1 MSRKGTRAATVLVIA
16 LLCSGVPAARAE
28 EPQPATLYFFVQE
41 GCPACA
47 RMKPVIDD
55 IAESHPQLTV
65 RTLEVGEFPEYRAM
79 LLDAARAFDI
89 DRLSVPAV
97 FMGARA
103 WIGYGETSVRQ
114 IREEAARCAEEGCPD
129 TFDLVATRLDG
140 DAPEP
145 DATAAPAGGADV
157 PRLFGVSAEE
167 LPIVVSTAMI
177 AFLDGFNP
185 CSLWVLTFLLAMVM
199 HTGSRKRVLLVG
211 SVFLFVTASIYG
223 LFIVG
228 VVQAMALLARVPW
241 IRIVVVVLAL
251 AMGAINIKDYFAFK
265 RGVSLTISDERKSTI
280 AKRFSSL
287 SRSTQSPG
295 MLVLTTAGLAAGI
308 AIIELPCTAG
318 LPVVWSNLVVAAA
331 VPVGFFAL
339 LVLLYIAIYL
349 LIELILVAGATITF
363 RRAVITERGGRA
375 LKLLGGTI
383 MIALGLVLLFAPDLM
398 ESLVSML
405 IVFAGA
411 IGLSLVF
418 AGLDG
423 FVRRAW
429 SRRSA
434 RARKE
439 GSRESA

>member
-1 MSRKGTRAATVLVIA
+1 MSGPVHRVAVVLVIA
-16 LLCSGVPAARAE
+16 LLCAAVPSARAE
-28 EPQPATLYFFVQE
+28 EPSSATLYFFVQE

-47 RMKPVIDD
+47 RMKPVVDD
-55 IAESHPQLTV
+55 IAESYPRLTV
-65 RTLEVGEFPEYRAM
+65 RTLEVSEFMEYRAM
-79 LLDAARAFDI
+79 LLDAARAFSI
-89 DRLSVPAV
+89 ERLSVPAV
-97 FMGARA
+97 FIGARA

-114 IREEAARCAEEGCPD
+114 IREEVDRCLDEGCLD
-129 TFDLVATRLDG
+129 TFDLVATRLGENTLETD
-140 DAPEP
+140 D
-145 DATAAPAGGADV
+145 TAAQAGGADV

-211 SVFLFVTASIYG
+211 SVFLLVTASIYG

-228 VVQAMALLARVPW
+228 VVQAMALLAHVPW

-251 AMGAINIKDYFAFK
+251 AMGAINIKDYFAFR

-280 AKRFSSL
+280 AKRFSGL

-318 LPVVWSNLVVAAA
+318 FPVVWSNLVTAAA
-331 VPVGFFAL
+331 VPMGVFAL

-349 LIELILVAGATITF
+349 LIELVLVAGATITF
-363 RRAVITERGGRA
+363 RRVVVTERGGRA

-383 MIALGLVLLFAPDLM
+383 MIALGLVLLFAPELM
-398 ESLVSML
+398 ESLVSMF

-411 IGLSLVF
+411 IGLSLALGV
-418 AGLDG
+418 LD
-423 FVRRAW
+423 RAV
-429 SRRSA
+429 RRSA
-434 RARKE
+434 SHGG
-439 GSRESA
+439 GS